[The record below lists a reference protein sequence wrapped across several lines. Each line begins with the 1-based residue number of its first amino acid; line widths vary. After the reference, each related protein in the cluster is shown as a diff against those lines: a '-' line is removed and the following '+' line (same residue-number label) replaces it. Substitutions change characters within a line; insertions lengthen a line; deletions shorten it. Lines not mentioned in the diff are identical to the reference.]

1 MGVDSRRL
9 AEWLICVAVLLSL
22 LVVGRPLLVPF
33 AFALLVWAVLNA
45 LTDALERLRLP
56 PILAWPTSLILIMC
70 ALYLVARIF
79 VDETTAMAGAA
90 PEYYARLEHL
100 ANDWLKFLR
109 LGPVPALRDLFSASG
124 VAAFLGQ
131 AAASAGG
138 LLFQVGL
145 ITVYVG
151 FLLAEQ
157 PYLSNKLVKLEDNEM
172 RRNETGKVIRAIAHQ
187 VQTYLGVCTFLSVAM
202 ALVTYVLLVLLGVHF
217 AGFWAL
223 IMFFANYIPTVGGA
237 AVIAPALSALLQ
249 TESLGQFVIVGVV
262 LGALHFVLAN
272 IVSTVMLG
280 RTLNM
285 SPLAIILA
293 LSFWGLIWGVSGLFL
308 AVPMTGALVIIC
320 EHVDGLRWFAIAMA
334 GPDPKRPKQLVA

>member
-56 PILAWPTSLILIMC
+56 PFLAWATSLVLIVG

-79 VDETTAMAGAA
+79 VDETTAMAGEA
-90 PEYYARLEHL
+90 PAYYAKLEHL

-249 TESLGQFVIVGVV
+249 TESLGQFLIVGAL
-262 LGALHFVLAN
+262 LGGVHFVLAN